1 MIDTMVTANDRIKL
15 ARRSLLGLSVGDA
28 FGQQFFSHRGIF
40 WLQYKTP
47 PEGPWRW
54 TDDAAMAIEIVTEL
68 AEGGEIDQ
76 DRLAKRFADR
86 YVAEPDRGYG
96 FGAKKL
102 LQAISE
108 GDDWRVKS
116 SRMFAGTGS
125 MGNGSAMRVAP
136 LGAYFSGEPDR
147 AAEQA
152 RLSSEVT
159 HFNPDGIDGAIAIAV
174 AACLIAA
181 GERDAKSLFDGV
193 LSHLS
198 DTTVRAMVVKAGEL
212 SPDASI
218 EEADDLLG
226 SGDAVLAW
234 DTVPFTLWVAF
245 HSSGSYEE
253 ALWKCV
259 EGKGDRDTTCAI
271 VGGMLAAG
279 GNMPPDAWIAATEPL
294 PS

>member
-1 MIDTMVTANDRIKL
+1 MIDTMVTANDSIKL
-15 ARRSLLGLSVGDA
+15 ARRSVLGLSVGDA
-28 FGQQFFSHRGIF
+28 FGQQFFSRRGIF

-47 PEGPWRW
+47 PEPPWRW
-54 TDDAAMAIEIVTEL
+54 TDDTAMAIEIVAEMS
-68 AEGGEIDQ
+68 EGGEIDQ

-108 GDDWRVKS
+108 GDDWRMKS

-136 LGAYFSGEPDR
+136 LGAYFAGEPDR
-147 AAEQA
+147 AAGQA

-174 AACLIAA
+174 AASLIA
-181 GERDAKSLFDGV
+181 GGVTDSSLLFDGV
-193 LSHLS
+193 ISRLA
-198 DTTVRAMVVKAGEL
+198 DTTVRCMVIKARDL
-212 SPDASI
+212 SCGASI
-218 EEADDLLG
+218 DDAVGLLG

-245 HSSGSYEE
+245 HSSGSYED

-294 PS
+294 PL

>member
-1 MIDTMVTANDRIKL
+1 MIDIMTTASDRVAL
-15 ARRSLLGLSVGDA
+15 ARRSLRGLSVGDA
-28 FGQQFFSHRGIF
+28 FGQQFFSRRGIF

-47 PEGPWRW
+47 PEAPWRW
-54 TDDAAMAIEIVTEL
+54 TDDAAMAIEIVAEL
-68 AEGGEIDQ
+68 AEGGDINQ

-108 GDDWRVKS
+108 GDDWRTKS
-116 SRMFAGTGS
+116 SGMFEGTGS

-136 LGAYFSGEPDR
+136 LGAYFAGEPDR

-174 AACLIAA
+174 AASLIAD
-181 GERDAKSLFDGV
+181 GVTDSNLLFDGV
-193 LSHLS
+193 ISRLA
-198 DTTVRAMVVKAGEL
+198 DTTVRCRVIKARDL
-212 SPDASI
+212 SSGASI
-218 EEADDLLG
+218 DEAVELLG

-234 DTVPFTLWVAF
+234 DTVPFTLWIAF
-245 HSSGSYEE
+245 HNLGDYAD

-279 GNMPPDAWIAATEPL
+279 GIMPPDEWIVATESL
-294 PS
+294 AS